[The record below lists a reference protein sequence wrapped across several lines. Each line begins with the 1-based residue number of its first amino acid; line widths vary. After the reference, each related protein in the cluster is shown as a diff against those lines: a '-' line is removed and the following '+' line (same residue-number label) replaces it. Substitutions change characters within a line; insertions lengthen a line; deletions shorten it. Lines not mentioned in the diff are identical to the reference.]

1 MGRVASAYTHP
12 PQSPNLI
19 FIFADYFFVECIK
32 RDKQQAQHRFF
43 RAPAQLI
50 APTPDN
56 ACISEEAIVC
66 MLLNSVRNKS
76 FIKLR
81 GAYQYRKSHPGTA
94 ESPVSFQ
101 NKRQNVTL
109 LKCPHFHL
117 LIVLVIALS

>member
-12 PQSPNLI
+12 PQSPNLFFI

-32 RDKQQAQHRFF
+32 RDKQQVPHRFF

-81 GAYQYRKSHPGTA
+81 RAYQYRKSHPGTA

-101 NKRQNVTL
+101 NKRL
-109 LKCPHFHL
+109 GADKMLRF
-117 LIVLVIALS
+117 

>member
-1 MGRVASAYTHP
+1 MGRVACTCVPTYARTHIRHNP
-12 PQSPNLI
+12 LI
-19 FIFADYFFVECIK
+19 FFYFIFADYFFVECIK

-81 GAYQYRKSHPGTA
+81 RAYQYRKSHPGTA

-101 NKRQNVTL
+101 NKRL
-109 LKCPHFHL
+109 RADKMLRF
-117 LIVLVIALS
+117 